1 MGEFSWAYIDAD
13 ALVSASGP
21 TGSVQFRVGDAEGKS
36 AISGSENFIYH
47 TASSLLAVTGNVEI
61 SGTLTANQYNIN
73 VVDKT
78 VTNISASGNTKFG
91 DTSDDTHQFTGS
103 IFSNGNV
110 TLGDAASD
118 VVTIAGQLTASSQA
132 RVAGALTAASDFTV
146 LGDTQ
151 LGNAVDNSITVKGT
165 TTHESNVLVQD
176 NKTLLFG
183 SNSDASIQYDEASV
197 NRLII
202 SGSAAGT
209 DITGNVH
216 IADDLFVCGTI
227 AACSPLR
234 LSGSNIQFTGSM
246 SFGES
251 GDATDIQGPL
261 TGTQGVLIPDD
272 KKAIFGTDSDSH
284 ISYDEATQNRL
295 IISGSATGLSI
306 GGGSIA
312 LDYGAGKAI
321 NSGTLAGP
329 GSFIGLASDNTLVLA
344 ASAITIDNDSDN
356 RITTAKGDGS
366 LNAEANLTFDNNKLS
381 AIGQISASLGVT
393 GSSLNTAETTINATH
408 ISSSLN
414 ISGSNFHVGRF
425 IRHAGDSDTF
435 IDFTADDINIQA
447 GGVNF
452 IDITQDTTNEITF
465 NETAADIDFRVEGD
479 SDSHLLYTNGGTNKV
494 GIGVDTP
501 DHKLTVSGDISASV
515 NISGSAFYGSGA
527 NLTNIPAS
535 AIDAAGS
542 DTQIQFNDSGDLA
555 GSANL
560 TFDNNKLSAIG
571 QISASLG
578 VTGSSLNTAET
589 TINST
594 HISSSLNISGSA
606 FYGDGSNL
614 TNVGAVG
621 ANTQVQFNNDGVFGA
636 SANLTFNGSKLSTIG
651 QISASLGVTGS
662 SLNTAETII
671 DSTHISSSLNIS
683 GSAFYGD
690 GANLTNIPAD
700 AVGAAGGDRQIQ
712 FNDSGDLGASANLIV
727 RSSGDVVVT
736 GSLIL
741 TGSGQ
746 SLITLDTRDADN
758 LKEIVFNKDGSPAAA
773 IQINSAEHMFIE
785 NENTKDI
792 ILRANNQNALRV
804 IGSQRRVIVGA
815 VSKTAANADLDV
827 EGSAMVSGSFTV
839 SGSSTIGFNAFHTA
853 TVAGQLTASL
863 GVTLGENSFIASDKN
878 IVFGSSGESVI
889 QYNSGISKMV
899 ISGSSSGMEIKG
911 HAVSLDFPGGTV
923 KSGSLAGGGSYLG
936 LDSNHNLVLASV
948 SAPPAGSNKQIQF
961 NDAGSAGASANFTFD
976 DTAGAEELI
985 LTGSMEVMSG
995 STTVFEIKTGNEND
1009 EKGTVRGRMLHVK
1022 ETLFDLTSGAQ
1033 ARTGRYVSIGPST
1046 IINSS
1051 LTRNNGFLSPFSGK
1065 LVSITYQFGAGGGN
1079 QDNSKG
1085 NCGFAMKT
1093 ADVNALNGNSMES
1106 AVVATSFVTASSWPG
1121 NNCVGSINVQTGD
1134 GALGG
1139 MANVTGSFA
1148 FGTGSAVGIF
1158 FQSNDSTGN
1167 NFPGQC
1173 AFTFV
1178 FELDQLDPMISGSG
1192 N

>member
-103 IFSNGNV
+103 IFSNGNI

-118 VVTIAGQLTASSQA
+118 VATINAQLTASSQV
-132 RVAGALTAASDFTV
+132 RVNGALTAANNFTV
-146 LGDTQ
+146 LQDTQ

-165 TTHESNVLVQD
+165 TTHESNVLIQD

-393 GSSLNTAETTINATH
+393 GSSLNTAETTIDSTH

-414 ISGSNFHVGRF
+414 ISGS
-425 IRHAGDSDTF
+425 
-435 IDFTADDINIQA
+435 
-447 GGVNF
+447 
-452 IDITQDTTNEITF
+452 
-465 NETAADIDFRVEGD
+465 
-479 SDSHLLYTNGGTNKV
+479 
-494 GIGVDTP
+494 
-501 DHKLTVSGDISASV
+501 
-515 NISGSAFYGSGA
+515 AFYGDGA

-542 DTQIQFNDSGDLA
+542 DTQIQFNNSGDLA

-560 TFDNNKLSAIG
+560 TFDNNKLSTIG

-589 TINST
+589 IIDST
-594 HISSSLNISGSA
+594 HISSSLNISGSQ

-614 TNVGAVG
+614 SLGNTAVTPG
-621 ANTQVQFNNDGVFGA
+621 SYTYTSLTVDAEGRITAASNGSPPSVTTFNGYAENRLITAGETEGEIDGE
-636 SANLTFNGSKLSTIG
+636 ANLTFNGSKLSAIG

-712 FNDSGDLGASANLIV
+712 FNNSGDLGASANLIV

-736 GSLIL
+736 GSLVI

-746 SLITLDTRDADN
+746 SLITLDTRDEDT

-827 EGSAMVSGSFTV
+827 EGSTMVSGSFTV
-839 SGSSTIGFNAFHTA
+839 SGSSTIGLNAYHTA

-976 DTAGAEELI
+976 DTAGAEELV

-1065 LVSITYQFGAGGGN
+1065 LVSITYQFGAGDSN

-1106 AVVATSFVTASSWPG
+1106 AVVPTSFVTASSWPG

-1134 GALGG
+1134 GVLGG

-1158 FQSNDSTGN
+1158 FQSNDSTGH

>member
-1 MGEFSWAYIDAD
+1 YTYTS
-13 ALVSASGP
+13 LTV
-21 TGSVQFRVGDAEGKS
+21 DAEGR
-36 AISGSENFIYH
+36 I
-47 TASSLLAVTGNVEI
+47 
-61 SGTLTANQYNIN
+61 
-73 VVDKT
+73 
-78 VTNISASGNTKFG
+78 
-91 DTSDDTHQFTGS
+91 
-103 IFSNGNV
+103 
-110 TLGDAASD
+110 
-118 VVTIAGQLTASSQA
+118 
-132 RVAGALTAASDFTV
+132 TAASNGSPPSV
-146 LGDTQ
+146 
-151 LGNAVDNSITVKGT
+151 T
-165 TTHESNVLVQD
+165 TFNGYAE
-176 NKTLLFG
+176 
-183 SNSDASIQYDEASV
+183 
-197 NRLII
+197 NRLIT
-202 SGSAAGT
+202 AGET
-209 DITGNVH
+209 E
-216 IADDLFVCGTI
+216 
-227 AACSPLR
+227 
-234 LSGSNIQFTGSM
+234 
-246 SFGES
+246 GE
-251 GDATDIQGPL
+251 
-261 TGTQGVLIPDD
+261 
-272 KKAIFGTDSDSH
+272 
-284 ISYDEATQNRL
+284 
-295 IISGSATGLSI
+295 
-306 GGGSIA
+306 
-312 LDYGAGKAI
+312 
-321 NSGTLAGP
+321 
-329 GSFIGLASDNTLVLA
+329 
-344 ASAITIDNDSDN
+344 ID
-356 RITTAKGDGS
+356 G
-366 LNAEANLTFDNNKLS
+366 E
-381 AIGQISASLGVT
+381 
-393 GSSLNTAETTINATH
+393 
-408 ISSSLN
+408 
-414 ISGSNFHVGRF
+414 
-425 IRHAGDSDTF
+425 
-435 IDFTADDINIQA
+435 
-447 GGVNF
+447 
-452 IDITQDTTNEITF
+452 
-465 NETAADIDFRVEGD
+465 
-479 SDSHLLYTNGGTNKV
+479 
-494 GIGVDTP
+494 
-501 DHKLTVSGDISASV
+501 
-515 NISGSAFYGSGA
+515 
-527 NLTNIPAS
+527 
-535 AIDAAGS
+535 
-542 DTQIQFNDSGDLA
+542 
-555 GSANL
+555 
-560 TFDNNKLSAIG
+560 
-571 QISASLG
+571 
-578 VTGSSLNTAET
+578 
-589 TINST
+589 
-594 HISSSLNISGSA
+594 
-606 FYGDGSNL
+606 
-614 TNVGAVG
+614 
-621 ANTQVQFNNDGVFGA
+621 
-636 SANLTFNGSKLSTIG
+636 ANLTFNGSKLSAIG

-712 FNDSGDLGASANLIV
+712 FNNSGDLGASANLIV

-736 GSLIL
+736 GSLVI

-746 SLITLDTRDADN
+746 SLITLDTRDEDT

-827 EGSAMVSGSFTV
+827 EGSTMVSGSFTV
-839 SGSSTIGFNAFHTA
+839 SGSSTIGLNAYHTA

-976 DTAGAEELI
+976 DTAGAEELV

-1065 LVSITYQFGAGGGN
+1065 LVSITYQFGAGDSN

-1106 AVVATSFVTASSWPG
+1106 AVVPTSFVTASSWPG

-1134 GALGG
+1134 GVLGG

-1158 FQSNDSTGN
+1158 FQSNDSTGH